1 MPLEYIELV
10 YDASIQLITAIDF
23 AHNSKLI
30 HGQLDLSKVKLN
42 RKLPPC
48 ECEATA
54 FKSPYENLEFEVT
67 DFAPV
72 SSMELL
78 DTEEAHQWG
87 FVKNQNKQFSETEK
101 LEILM
106 LKDIYA
112 VGVCI
117 LEMMIGR
124 FDRLKFNINIDHIPT
139 EWGNLPESAT
149 LIKVLVE
156 CIQLDCI
163 TKRQGKLAELRKLL
177 VQDFKKHFN
186 KNYKMEVPFV
196 GKRADVLNKQA
207 CVAYFSSARTDQAT
221 ALWHKA
227 LQANNQH
234 FYSCFN
240 LGIKMFLH
248 AEASAGT
255 LIADFGDDVF
265 CHSVKGAITEA
276 VFKLAVG
283 LRSEGLRIMTE
294 YIESIDQKRLKRRGI
309 NSKTVLLLNKITAL
323 KLNVEADIDCRVYP

>member
-1 MPLEYIELV
+1 M
-10 YDASIQLITAIDF
+10 
-23 AHNSKLI
+23 
-30 HGQLDLSKVKLN
+30 KLN

-124 FDRLKFNINIDHIPT
+124 FD
-139 EWGNLPESAT
+139 
-149 LIKVLVE
+149 
-156 CIQLDCI
+156 
-163 TKRQGKLAELRKLL
+163 
-177 VQDFKKHFN
+177 
-186 KNYKMEVPFV
+186 
-196 GKRADVLNKQA
+196 
-207 CVAYFSSARTDQAT
+207 
-221 ALWHKA
+221 
-227 LQANNQH
+227 
-234 FYSCFN
+234 
-240 LGIKMFLH
+240 
-248 AEASAGT
+248 
-255 LIADFGDDVF
+255 
-265 CHSVKGAITEA
+265 
-276 VFKLAVG
+276 
-283 LRSEGLRIMTE
+283 
-294 YIESIDQKRLKRRGI
+294 
-309 NSKTVLLLNKITAL
+309 
-323 KLNVEADIDCRVYP
+323 